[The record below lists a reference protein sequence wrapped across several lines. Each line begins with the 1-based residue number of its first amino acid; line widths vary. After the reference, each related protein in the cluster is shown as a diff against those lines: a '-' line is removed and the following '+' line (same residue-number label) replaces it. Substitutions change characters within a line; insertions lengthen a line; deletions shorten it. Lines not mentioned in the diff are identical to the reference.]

1 MYGICLGIQSK
12 AANYHYIQYITI
24 SMIIGGKF
32 CQKSTISGGATQS
45 LTTVFPGQ
53 LSDSIN
59 QLSDWA
65 NQLSDS
71 INQLSDMIGYDA
83 VNT

>member
-1 MYGICLGIQSK
+1 MVIVV
-12 AANYHYIQYITI
+12 
-24 SMIIGGKF
+24 IGGKF